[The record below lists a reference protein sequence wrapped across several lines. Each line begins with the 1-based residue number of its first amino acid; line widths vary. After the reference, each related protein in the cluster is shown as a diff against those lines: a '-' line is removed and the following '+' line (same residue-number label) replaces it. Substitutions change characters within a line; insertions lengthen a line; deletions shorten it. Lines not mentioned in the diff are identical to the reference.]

1 MLVFLSVLITF
12 IITSAYIYQK
22 VGNNVSVKY
31 VVAPGENSEIGKT
44 ISSIRSIIDKYYMGE
59 IDEEKLREGAIAG
72 YVDGLGDEYSEYI
85 TKSEYENFSA
95 NVMGNYVG
103 IGIYMAVYK
112 DTNEVLVVSPIK
124 NSPAEKAGILS
135 GDIIK
140 KVNGVEYKGAEG
152 LEEAAAKIK
161 GEAGT
166 TVNLEIS
173 RDGKI
178 LTFDITREKVIMNP
192 VASEVLESDIGYIQV
207 TSFDEDCSKEFK
219 KKYEELAAK
228 GIKSLIIDLRNNGGG
243 IVQEALTMA
252 DYIVPKDKKLM
263 ITINKKENEEEKI
276 AKADPIINMPIIVLI
291 NENSASASEIFV
303 GALKDNELARTV
315 GIKTYGKGVIQ
326 EVLKLTDGSAL
337 KLTIE
342 EYYTPNHN
350 KINKVGITPD
360 EEVKLP
366 EGVKNS
372 YNIDRKD
379 DTQLKK
385 AIEMLK

>member
-192 VASEVLESDIGYIQV
+192 VASEVLENNIGYIQV

-385 AIEMLK
+385 AI

>member
-192 VASEVLESDIGYIQV
+192 VASEVLENNIGYIQV